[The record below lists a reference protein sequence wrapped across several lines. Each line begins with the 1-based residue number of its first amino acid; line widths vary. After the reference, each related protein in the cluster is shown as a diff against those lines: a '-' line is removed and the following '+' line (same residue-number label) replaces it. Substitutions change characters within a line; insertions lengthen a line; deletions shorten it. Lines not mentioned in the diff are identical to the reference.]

1 MVSGRPVGDCSAIMP
16 NEATPAEENTGPVV
30 EPTFCIAGL
39 GNPGT
44 RYAATPHNLGFRVV
58 DELAARHGLR
68 ITKTEGASQ
77 TGSGRILDK
86 KVVLVKPQTFMNN
99 SGVGIASVLKSHNLT
114 HRNLIVVYDELAL
127 PWTGLRIKLNGSA
140 AGHNGVK
147 SLIAALQTEVFT
159 RVRVGIHPGHEIE
172 AVEYVLAP
180 FARGMKNEVEAMVS
194 YTADAVETILAEGAH
209 KAMTKFNRR
218 AQGNNEEEE

>member
-1 MVSGRPVGDCSAIMP
+1 MVSMP
-16 NEATPAEENTGPVV
+16 NEALPSPLPKDGPNQGEAGPAV
-30 EPTFCIAGL
+30 EQGFCIAGL
-39 GNPGT
+39 GNPGI
-44 RYAATPHNLGFRVV
+44 RYEGTPHNLGFRVL
-58 DELAARHGLR
+58 DELAKRHALR
-68 ITKTEGASQ
+68 ITKSEGASL
-77 TGSGRILDK
+77 TASGRIRDK

-99 SGVGIASVLKSHNLT
+99 SGMGVSSVLKSHNLT

-147 SLIAALQTEVFT
+147 SMIAALKTEVFT
-159 RVRVGIHPGHEIE
+159 RVRVGIHPGHEME

-180 FARGMKNEVEAMVS
+180 FARGMRDEVEEMVS

-218 AQGNNEEEE
+218 ARGMNEEDE

>member
-1 MVSGRPVGDCSAIMP
+1 MP
-16 NEATPAEENTGPVV
+16 NEVLPSVSSQDGEAVLAV
-30 EPTFCIAGL
+30 EQAYCIAGL

-44 RYAATPHNLGFRVV
+44 RYAGTPHNLGFRVV
-58 DELAARHGLR
+58 DELAKRQGLH
-68 ITKTEGASQ
+68 ITKSEGASL
-77 TGSGRILDK
+77 TVSGRIQDK
-86 KVVLVKPQTFMNN
+86 KVILVKPQTFMNN
-99 SGVGIASVLKSHNLT
+99 SGMGISSVLKPHNLT

-147 SLIAALQTEVFT
+147 SMIAALKTEVFT

-172 AVEYVLAP
+172 AVDYVLAP
-180 FARGMKNEVEAMVS
+180 FERGMRDEVEEMVS

-218 AQGNNEEEE
+218 ARGMNEEEE

>member
-1 MVSGRPVGDCSAIMP
+1 MP
-16 NEATPAEENTGPVV
+16 NEAAPLSQKEEPQGPIV
-30 EPTFCIAGL
+30 EQTVCIAGL

-44 RYAATPHNLGFRVV
+44 RYAATPHNMGFRVV
-58 DELAARHGLR
+58 DELARRHGLH
-68 ITKTEGASQ
+68 IAKTEGASL

-86 KVVLVKPQTFMNN
+86 KVILVKPQTFMNN
-99 SGVGIASVLKSHNLT
+99 SGMGISSVLKSHNLT
-114 HRNLIVVYDELAL
+114 HRNLLVVYDELAL

-147 SLIAALQTEVFT
+147 SMIAALKTEVFT

-172 AVEYVLAP
+172 AVEFVLAP
-180 FARGMKNEVEAMVS
+180 FGRGMKDEVEEVVS

-218 AQGNNEEEE
+218 ARGSNEEEE

>member
-1 MVSGRPVGDCSAIMP
+1 ML
-16 NEATPAEENTGPVV
+16 NEALPSLRSNEEQAGPAV
-30 EPTFCIAGL
+30 EQAFCIAGL

-58 DELAARHGLR
+58 DELAKRNGLHIARA
-68 ITKTEGASQ
+68 EGASL
-77 TGSGRILDK
+77 TASGRIREK
-86 KVVLVKPQTFMNN
+86 KVLLVKPQTFMNN
-99 SGVGIASVLKSHNLT
+99 SGMGVSSVLKSHNLT

-147 SLIAALQTEVFT
+147 SMIAALKTEVFT

-180 FARGMKNEVEAMVS
+180 FERGMRDEVEEIVS

-218 AQGNNEEEE
+218 ARGMNEEEE

>member
-1 MVSGRPVGDCSAIMP
+1 MP
-16 NEATPAEENTGPVV
+16 NEVLPSVSSQDGEAVLAV
-30 EPTFCIAGL
+30 EQAYCIAGL

-44 RYAATPHNLGFRVV
+44 RYAGTPHNLGFRVV
-58 DELAARHGLR
+58 DELAKRQGLH
-68 ITKTEGASQ
+68 ITKSEGASL
-77 TGSGRILDK
+77 TVSGRIQDK
-86 KVVLVKPQTFMNN
+86 KVILVKPQTFMNN
-99 SGVGIASVLKSHNLT
+99 SGMGISSVLKSHNLT

-147 SLIAALQTEVFT
+147 SMIAALKTEVFT

-172 AVEYVLAP
+172 AVDYVLAP
-180 FARGMKNEVEAMVS
+180 FERGMRDEVEEMVS

-218 AQGNNEEEE
+218 ARGSGEEE

>member
-1 MVSGRPVGDCSAIMP
+1 MSSEAPPSLATQEHVAPPV
-16 NEATPAEENTGPVV
+16 EQ
-30 EPTFCIAGL
+30 TFCIAGL

-58 DELAARHGLR
+58 DELAKRHSLH
-68 ITKTEGASQ
+68 ISKSEGSSL
-77 TGSGRILDK
+77 TGSGRIQDK
-86 KVVLVKPQTFMNN
+86 KVILVKPQTFMNN
-99 SGVGIASVLKSHNLT
+99 SGMGVSSVLKSHNLT

-147 SLIAALQTEVFT
+147 SLIAALKTEVFT

-180 FARGMKNEVEAMVS
+180 FARGIKDEVEEVVS
-194 YTADAVETILAEGAH
+194 YTADAVESILAEGAL

-218 AQGNNEEEE
+218 ARGSNEEEE

>member
-1 MVSGRPVGDCSAIMP
+1 MP
-16 NEATPAEENTGPVV
+16 DEVLPSPLPEEEGEGSTVAEQA
-30 EPTFCIAGL
+30 FCIAGL

-44 RYAATPHNLGFRVV
+44 RYAATPHNLGFRVM
-58 DELAARHGLR
+58 DELAKRHSLH
-68 ITKTEGASQ
+68 ISKSEGASL
-77 TGSGRILDK
+77 TGSGSIRDK
-86 KVVLVKPQTFMNN
+86 KVILVKPQTFMNN
-99 SGVGIASVLKSHNLT
+99 SGMGISSVLKSHNLT
-114 HRNLIVVYDELAL
+114 HRNLLVVYDELAL

-147 SLIAALQTEVFT
+147 SMIAALKTEVFM

-180 FARGMKNEVEAMVS
+180 FERGMRDEVEEMVS

-218 AQGNNEEEE
+218 ARGSNEEEE

>member
-1 MVSGRPVGDCSAIMP
+1 MP
-16 NEATPAEENTGPVV
+16 NEVLPSVSSQDGEAVLAV
-30 EPTFCIAGL
+30 EQAYCIAGL

-44 RYAATPHNLGFRVV
+44 RYAGTPHNLGFRVV
-58 DELAARHGLR
+58 DELAKRQGLH
-68 ITKTEGASQ
+68 ITKSEGASL
-77 TGSGRILDK
+77 TVSGRIQDK
-86 KVVLVKPQTFMNN
+86 KVILVKPQTFMNN
-99 SGVGIASVLKSHNLT
+99 SGMGISSVLKSHNLT

-147 SLIAALQTEVFT
+147 SMIAALKTEVFT

-172 AVEYVLAP
+172 AVDYVLAP
-180 FARGMKNEVEAMVS
+180 FERGMRDEVEEMVS

-218 AQGNNEEEE
+218 ARGMNEEEE